1 MQGPAVILLL
11 LSYGTIQQM
20 TFIMGDPT
28 AARQHCQDY
37 NSTCIPHTDKQEKV
51 ILAAE
56 KVLGRVATRA
66 TFREESHGPRLRD
79 QTAEQDTAKNTNL
92 SAQSLPSVRA
102 QSVPETQ
109 RKTRITPETDKLKLT
124 QKIGWLNETSTL
136 QDDKAAKITRN
147 RTVYSQTAGS
157 LHQPNQ
163 TNTAR
168 DVSGMKGV
176 VVPSQTVET
185 AILSPTAWSENPT
198 EPALLIQESDS
209 DGESIGSGRNASV
222 RLDDLQIPP
231 EPKQGFGP
239 TRQTWSLEHTIKPN
253 LLEFKKIDA
262 EELLRQ
268 AVIPLPPVLPP
279 NNSTVTGRKTALEAE
294 EPLGQSPTHQNTTDI
309 TSTSTVDK
317 ASKRQRGQKT
327 VTKTLT
333 DSGQVMEKG
342 DKVLSQ
348 EPPTEDLETD
358 TETKTEFESAEE
370 MDTETE
376 MEEHDEDNDKE
387 SETEETD
394 VGDSKLAHDI
404 PQVNTRQFKNNGGV
418 KTDVLT
424 ELMSP
429 EPRGLERELPPT
441 PLPPASVPGKV
452 HSICPLTQYPHSM
465 HPSDSLWPEFY
476 FCFLRDTEQR
486 GQRVIAMTAGARTQ
500 PLTQGLSLKA
510 QRMLYE
516 SRMNTLS
523 VPVVSANHQPR
534 HALKERG
541 TAYRP
546 GLRVQQGLQG
556 PPGLT
561 GPPGPKGDK
570 GYAGGMGRTGRT
582 GYRGP
587 IGPPG
592 MPAIVVFKSS
602 EEEWENFKKKTFYKK
617 LVATWPR
624 LKGPPG
630 PLGPPGDAGP
640 PGPPGMTGKQG
651 RKGDGGKIGG
661 PGPPGM
667 PGPPGRTG
675 SDGIDGINSDDGPAG
690 PPGEQ
695 GLQGY
700 RGEKGSKGE
709 LGEWGYE
716 GEPGP
721 QGNRGRKGDKGNK
734 GNRGLIGITGYI
746 GIPGARGQ
754 LGYPGTSGPPGD
766 IGGIGFVGSPGP
778 PGKMGPR
785 GPKGVP
791 GVNGPPGQPG
801 ERGLRGPLRPQ
812 GEPGPDGIVGF
823 PGVRGP
829 QGKTGADGPTGPKGD
844 PGDAGDEGNIGESGL
859 SGLHGANGKPGK
871 TGPSGDPGIKASKRS
886 DKGDPGFKGDQG
898 RPGPPGKRGFK
909 GRGGASGLLGNVG
922 PVGPP
927 GFPGTTG
934 YDGIIGEN
942 GKQGKDGPKGGR
954 GPSGGPGVVGPRG
967 DKGREGRVGFAGLPG
982 PFGEMGKSGER
993 GAEGEPGIKVPKGGL
1008 EFQESLD

>member
-1 MQGPAVILLL
+1 MKRSFSTIGDQCVNGLWQEEYSLKRVSPDRLNRPRQRSIRGIRCNLREPVDHERGRSKERRHLLSPDVSRCNSEERSQDPSQERKQSRSPSEGRTHALHRQGNTSGSPDLSSTPRGRRQLPQTPLRPRPHISYSPLVCRAHLSPPAASEGRARTQEAPGETEDPSLREEGERLAPESGAGVGVVIGVGGPGLGVSHPHHSPHRYISEPYLTLHEELHSPNSSGLDETLTFEAAIATSLGRANTISSAPQLRHNWQVPNGHFHKRLAQASSVVACELLKGETCSYCSQRDQPSVSSAAMQGPAVILLL

-66 TFREESHGPRLRD
+66 TLREESHGPRLRD

-109 RKTRITPETDKLKLT
+109 KKTRITPETDKLKLT

-209 DGESIGSGRNASV
+209 DGESIGSGRNTSV

-231 EPKQGFGP
+231 KPKQGFGP

-253 LLEFKKIDA
+253 LLEFKKIE

-294 EPLGQSPTHQNTTDI
+294 EPLGQSPTHQNTTGI
-309 TSTSTVDK
+309 TSTSTGDK

-342 DKVLSQ
+342 DK

-376 MEEHDEDNDKE
+376 MEEIDEDNDKE

-394 VGDSKLAHDI
+394 VGDSKLAHNI
-404 PQVNTRQFKNNGGV
+404 TQVNTRQFKNNGGAV

-465 HPSDSLWPEFY
+465 HPSDSLWAEFY

-546 GLRVQQGLQG
+546 GLRVQQ
-556 PPGLT
+556 
-561 GPPGPKGDK
+561 
-570 GYAGGMGRTGRT
+570 
-582 GYRGP
+582 
-587 IGPPG
+587 
-592 MPAIVVFKSS
+592 VKSS
-602 EEEWENFKKKTFYKK
+602 TH
-617 LVATWPR
+617 THR
-624 LKGPPG
+624 
-630 PLGPPGDAGP
+630 DAHH
-640 PGPPGMTGKQG
+640 T
-651 RKGDGGKIGG
+651 
-661 PGPPGM
+661 
-667 PGPPGRTG
+667 
-675 SDGIDGINSDDGPAG
+675 
-690 PPGEQ
+690 
-695 GLQGY
+695 
-700 RGEKGSKGE
+700 
-709 LGEWGYE
+709 
-716 GEPGP
+716 
-721 QGNRGRKGDKGNK
+721 
-734 GNRGLIGITGYI
+734 
-746 GIPGARGQ
+746 
-754 LGYPGTSGPPGD
+754 
-766 IGGIGFVGSPGP
+766 
-778 PGKMGPR
+778 
-785 GPKGVP
+785 
-791 GVNGPPGQPG
+791 
-801 ERGLRGPLRPQ
+801 
-812 GEPGPDGIVGF
+812 
-823 PGVRGP
+823 
-829 QGKTGADGPTGPKGD
+829 
-844 PGDAGDEGNIGESGL
+844 
-859 SGLHGANGKPGK
+859 
-871 TGPSGDPGIKASKRS
+871 KAE
-886 DKGDPGFKGDQG
+886 
-898 RPGPPGKRGFK
+898 
-909 GRGGASGLLGNVG
+909 A
-922 PVGPP
+922 
-927 GFPGTTG
+927 
-934 YDGIIGEN
+934 
-942 GKQGKDGPKGGR
+942 
-954 GPSGGPGVVGPRG
+954 
-967 DKGREGRVGFAGLPG
+967 
-982 PFGEMGKSGER
+982 
-993 GAEGEPGIKVPKGGL
+993 
-1008 EFQESLD
+1008 